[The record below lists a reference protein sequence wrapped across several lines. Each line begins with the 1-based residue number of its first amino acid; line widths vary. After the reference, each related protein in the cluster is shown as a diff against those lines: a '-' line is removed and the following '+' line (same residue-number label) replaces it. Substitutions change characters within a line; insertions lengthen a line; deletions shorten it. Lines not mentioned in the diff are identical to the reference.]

1 MALKKQSDALSLK
14 LRREVKQDIVDQVN
28 ANLGDRI
35 VGSIEDTAEKIEQ
48 VIVEDGDKTRQVIV
62 TDGDKTRQVIVEDGD
77 KTRQVIVADGDK
89 TRQELAE
96 TRRELKQ
103 AIEDNGEQIKRA
115 IVEDGDKTRY
125 EIRLL
130 REEMSV
136 GFQQMIAI
144 MTNIDG
150 HLRRVLSASSQ
161 SKKLPNLN
169 QRNPIRKSR
178 NRDNRLYMRR

>member
-35 VGSIEDTAEKIEQ
+35 VGSIEDTAEKIE
-48 VIVEDGDKTRQVIV
+48 
-62 TDGDKTRQVIVEDGD
+62 QVIVEDGD